1 MDSESGP
8 LWRTR
13 RLRDVGLSACERAR
27 GASFWRIRGIMPEV
41 LATALGADWL
51 GKPAWAWLLFLGI
64 VVFLLWLDLGV
75 LHRKSEVLKAKDSFK
90 LWAMFA
96 SFAIAFGVWIWIDQ
110 GATKGAEFFTGYVLE
125 TSLAF
130 DNIFVISTIFAYF
143 AVPREFQHRVLFW
156 GIIGAI
162 VFRAIFIGA
171 GAAIIENFIW
181 VLYIFAI
188 FLIITGVKMATAD
201 SHGPNIGDNPAI
213 KLARKMMPVTDK
225 IESDRFFVKQ
235 KRPSDG
241 KLVRYATPLFLAL
254 IAVEFI
260 DIIFA
265 IDSVPAIFAVT
276 QDPYIV
282 YTSNIFAIL
291 GLRSMYFMLAAAV
304 ERFKYLKFGLS
315 IILVLIGLKIFWN
328 FGLKDFGL
336 DKTWGAEKL
345 DPIIALTVTLSIIA
359 GSILYSWWKTRG
371 ETKAQPLPAAAE

>member
-1 MDSESGP
+1 
-8 LWRTR
+8 
-13 RLRDVGLSACERAR
+13 
-27 GASFWRIRGIMPEV
+27 MPDFV
-41 LATALGADWL
+41 ATALGADWL

-75 LHRKSEVLKAKDSFK
+75 LHRKSDVVKAKDSFI

-96 SFAIAFGVWIWIDQ
+96 SFAVAFGTWIWIDQ

-156 GIIGAI
+156 GIMGAI

-181 VLYIFAI
+181 VLYLFAL

-201 SHGPNIGDNPAI
+201 SHGPNIGNNPMI
-213 KLARKMMPVTDK
+213 KLARRMMPVTDK

-235 KRPSDG
+235 ARPSDG
-241 KLVRYATPLFLAL
+241 RIVRYATPLFLAL
-254 IAVEFI
+254 LAVEFI
-260 DIIFA
+260 DIVFA

-315 IILVLIGLKIFWN
+315 IILVLIGFKIFWN
-328 FGLKDFGL
+328 FGLKDLGL
-336 DKTWGAEKL
+336 DKSWGAEKL
-345 DPIIALTVTLSIIA
+345 DPIVALTVTLSIIA
-359 GSILYSWWKTRG
+359 GSIAFSWWKTRG
-371 ETKAQPLPAAAE
+371 ELKTPPVAAAE